1 MKTRNYIMTL
11 TAMAVFSAGVAPAF
25 SEEKG
30 TTDPATSIPVPAK
43 ENTGKEQSSAVIQ
56 LAILLDTSGSMDGLI
71 DQARIHLWQIVNEMT
86 LARKNGKLP
95 KIQIAL
101 YEYGNDGLKS
111 ADNYIRQVMPFTD
124 DLDGISE
131 ALFKLKTDGG
141 SEYCGAVIRNAVRDL
156 AWNKEDKEALKMIF
170 IAGNEPFTQGPVKY
184 SEAVREALEKG
195 ITVNTVLCGGWDG
208 DQETWKDGSTM
219 GDGSYVVID
228 HNKRE
233 MIPETPQDKELMALN
248 KTLNSTYIAYG
259 NRVARAKK
267 LERQV
272 AQDESNMVAAP
283 QAFAERVKSKANNA
297 VYENSSWDMVD
308 AFSSGDSIAALEEL
322 DEKEL
327 LPDEFKGKSAEE
339 IKKIVKEKGKERSEI
354 QAKILD
360 LSNKR
365 DAWVAD
371 WRKKNAAGDGK
382 KTLNDAVLET
392 VRKQAKKRNFE
403 FGNKEGEK

>member
-1 MKTRNYIMTL
+1 MKTRHYIMTL
-11 TAMAVFSAGVAPAF
+11 TAMAVFSAGMVPAF

-30 TTDPATSIPVPAK
+30 KAAPVASSSVPAK
-43 ENTGKEQSSAVIQ
+43 ENTGKQQGSSFIQ

-111 ADNYIRQVMPFTD
+111 EDNYIRQVMPFTD

-156 AWNKEDKEALKMIF
+156 AWNTEDKDALKMIF

-195 ITVNTVLCGGWDG
+195 VTVNTVLCGGWDG
-208 DQETWKDGSTM
+208 DQETWKNGSTL

-233 MIPETPQDKELMALN
+233 MIPEAPQDKELMALN
-248 KTLNSTYIAYG
+248 ETLNSTYIAYG
-259 NRVARAKK
+259 NRLARAKK
-267 LERQV
+267 QERQI
-272 AQDESNMVAAP
+272 AQDESNIATAP
-283 QAFAERVKSKANNA
+283 QAFAERVKSKANKTA
-297 VYENSSWDMVD
+297 YENSSWDMVD

-322 DEKEL
+322 DKKEL
-327 LPDEFKGKSAEE
+327 LPDEFKGKSAKE
-339 IKKIVKEKGKERSEI
+339 IKKIVEEKGKERSKI
-354 QAKILD
+354 QEKILE

-365 DAWVAD
+365 DAWVSD
-371 WRKKNAAGDGK
+371 WRKKNAVGDGR

-392 VRKQAKKRNFE
+392 VRKQAKKKNFE
-403 FGNKEGEK
+403 FGKKEGGK